1 MPDKVNNPQIRFEGF
16 TDAWEQR
23 KLDEVFDCTV
33 PNNTLSRAELSFDE
47 GTVLNVHYGDVLIK
61 YGSVLD
67 VQKDDI
73 PRIPHRCREDF
84 NGALLQDG
92 DVIIADTAEDET
104 TGKACEISNSQGSA
118 IVSGLHTMVF
128 RPRHRMALGY
138 LGYYLNSNAY
148 HHQLLPLMQGIKVL
162 SLSRSNIQ
170 KTSVTYPI
178 EVKEQKFIANYFS
191 QLDRLI
197 TLHQHKYDKLQILKK
212 AMLEKMFPK
221 NGSSV
226 PEIRFKGF
234 TDAWEQRKLGDC
246 FTERCESMPDGELI
260 SVTINDGIKKF
271 SELGRHDNSNDDKS
285 KYKKVCAGDI
295 AYNSMRMWQ
304 GASGCSPYEGIVS
317 PAYTVLTPNS
327 GINSKCMAYQFK
339 LPATI
344 HTFKINSQG
353 ITSDNWNLKFPA
365 LSEIEIYVSPYEQE
379 QAKIAAYFANLDHLI
394 TLHQRELEKLQN
406 IKKSML
412 EKMFV

>member
-1 MPDKVNNPQIRFEGF
+1 M
-16 TDAWEQR
+16 
-23 KLDEVFDCTV
+23 
-33 PNNTLSRAELSFDE
+33 
-47 GTVLNVHYGDVLIK
+47 
-61 YGSVLD
+61 
-67 VQKDDI
+67 
-73 PRIPHRCREDF
+73 
-84 NGALLQDG
+84 
-92 DVIIADTAEDET
+92 
-104 TGKACEISNSQGSA
+104 
-118 IVSGLHTMVF
+118 
-128 RPRHRMALGY
+128 
-138 LGYYLNSNAY
+138 
-148 HHQLLPLMQGIKVL
+148 
-162 SLSRSNIQ
+162 
-170 KTSVTYPI
+170 
-178 EVKEQKFIANYFS
+178 
-191 QLDRLI
+191 
-197 TLHQHKYDKLQILKK
+197 
-212 AMLEKMFPK
+212 
-221 NGSSV
+221 
-226 PEIRFKGF
+226 
-234 TDAWEQRKLGDC
+234 GDC

-394 TLHQRELEKLQN
+394 TLHQRKYDKLQVLKKAMLEKMFPKNGSSVPEIRFKGFTDAWEQRKLEDYLTVSAEKNTDNLYTKKDVLSVSGDFGVVNQIEFQGRSFAGASVSNYGVVHTGDVVYTKSPLKANPYGIIKANKGKPGIVSVLYGVYHTRENANADFIQMYFEQDARLNNYLRPLVNKGAKNTLLISDTDALEGEVCLAPTFDEQKAIGQFFDSLDNLITLHQRELEKLQN

>member
-1 MPDKVNNPQIRFEGF
+1 MAKQNKPAIRFKGF

-23 KLDEVFDCTV
+23 KLGEIVEIKDSARI
-33 PNNTLSRAELSFDE
+33 PNNEWSDIGVPYIRASDISSENLKGTLFISSERYEFYKNKTGAPMR
-47 GTVLNVHYGDVLIK
+47 GDVL
-61 YGSVLD
+61 
-67 VQKDDI
+67 
-73 PRIPHRCREDF
+73 F
-84 NGALLQDG
+84 NGG
-92 DVIIADTAEDET
+92 GEIGKSIICNDSKPIYVQGGAVLYARTSASNELEASYLKTYYETSHSRKYIDAASAGGTMKHFTLKPAQEMPVYLPEAE
-104 TGKACEISNSQGSA
+104 
-118 IVSGLHTMVF
+118 
-128 RPRHRMALGY
+128 
-138 LGYYLNSNAY
+138 
-148 HHQLLPLMQGIKVL
+148 
-162 SLSRSNIQ
+162 
-170 KTSVTYPI
+170 
-178 EVKEQKFIANYFS
+178 EQKQIGDFYICIDN
-191 QLDRLI
+191 LI
-197 TLHQHKYDKLQILKK
+197 TLHQRKYDKLQVLKK

>member
-1 MPDKVNNPQIRFEGF
+1 MGDLLIERNQQAPMSDEYPLMAFIANEGVAPKGERYDRSALVTDTVNKLYKKTEKGDFIYSSNNLETGSIGLNKYGKACISPVYSIFEPTGIADSDF
-16 TDAWEQR
+16 LGRRLVRKDFINAMVKWRQGVIYGQWRIHESDFLKIEITVPSVEEQR
-23 KLDEVFDCTV
+23 KIGTYLD
-33 PNNTLSRAELSFDE
+33 
-47 GTVLNVHYGDVLIK
+47 
-61 YGSVLD
+61 
-67 VQKDDI
+67 
-73 PRIPHRCREDF
+73 
-84 NGALLQDG
+84 
-92 DVIIADTAEDET
+92 
-104 TGKACEISNSQGSA
+104 
-118 IVSGLHTMVF
+118 
-128 RPRHRMALGY
+128 
-138 LGYYLNSNAY
+138 
-148 HHQLLPLMQGIKVL
+148 
-162 SLSRSNIQ
+162 
-170 KTSVTYPI
+170 
-178 EVKEQKFIANYFS
+178 
-191 QLDRLI
+191 QLDNLI
-197 TLHQHKYDKLQILKK
+197 TLHQRKYDKLQVLKK

-234 TDAWEQRKLGDC
+234 TDAWEQRKLGEC

-271 SELGRHDNSNDDKS
+271 SELGRHDTSNDDKS
-285 KYKKVCAGDI
+285 KYKKVCVGDI

-365 LSEIEIYVSPYEQE
+365 LSEIEIYISPYEQE
-379 QAKIAAYFANLDHLI
+379 QAKIAAYFANLDNLI

>member
-1 MPDKVNNPQIRFEGF
+1 
-16 TDAWEQR
+16 
-23 KLDEVFDCTV
+23 
-33 PNNTLSRAELSFDE
+33 
-47 GTVLNVHYGDVLIK
+47 
-61 YGSVLD
+61 
-67 VQKDDI
+67 
-73 PRIPHRCREDF
+73 
-84 NGALLQDG
+84 
-92 DVIIADTAEDET
+92 
-104 TGKACEISNSQGSA
+104 
-118 IVSGLHTMVF
+118 
-128 RPRHRMALGY
+128 MA
-138 LGYYLNSNAY
+138 
-148 HHQLLPLMQGIKVL
+148 
-162 SLSRSNIQ
+162 
-170 KTSVTYPI
+170 
-178 EVKEQKFIANYFS
+178 
-191 QLDRLI
+191 
-197 TLHQHKYDKLQILKK
+197 KK
-212 AMLEKMFPK
+212 NKPA
-221 NGSSV
+221 
-226 PEIRFKGF
+226 IRFKEF

-394 TLHQRELEKLQN
+394 TLHQRKYDKLQVLKKAMLEKMFPKNGSSVPEIRFKGFTDAWEQRKLEDYLTVSAEKNTDNLYTKKDVLSVSGDFGVVNQIEFQGRSFAGASVSNYGVVHTGDVVYTKSPLKANPYGIIKANKGKPGIVSVLYGVYHTRENANADFIQMYFEQDARLNNYLRPLVNKGAKNTLLISDTDALEGEVCLAPTFDEQKAIGQFFDSLDNLITLHQRELEKLQN

>member
-1 MPDKVNNPQIRFEGF
+1 
-16 TDAWEQR
+16 
-23 KLDEVFDCTV
+23 
-33 PNNTLSRAELSFDE
+33 
-47 GTVLNVHYGDVLIK
+47 
-61 YGSVLD
+61 
-67 VQKDDI
+67 
-73 PRIPHRCREDF
+73 
-84 NGALLQDG
+84 
-92 DVIIADTAEDET
+92 
-104 TGKACEISNSQGSA
+104 
-118 IVSGLHTMVF
+118 
-128 RPRHRMALGY
+128 MAKQ
-138 LGYYLNSNAY
+138 NKPA
-148 HHQLLPLMQGIKVL
+148 
-162 SLSRSNIQ
+162 
-170 KTSVTYPI
+170 
-178 EVKEQKFIANYFS
+178 
-191 QLDRLI
+191 
-197 TLHQHKYDKLQILKK
+197 
-212 AMLEKMFPK
+212 
-221 NGSSV
+221 
-226 PEIRFKGF
+226 IRFKGF

-394 TLHQRELEKLQN
+394 TLHQRKYDKLQVLKKAMLEKMFPKNGSSVPEIRFKGFTDAWEQRKLGEVVKEVTRNDPTSEAPIMMITANNGFIEQSERYAFDNAGESLKKYILLQKGELAYNHGASKLRPFGSCFALTTAESARIPFVYHCFSAENQNAEFLSIELNGSEVESQLRKIVSSGARMDGLLNISFDEYSTVTVLLPDIKEQEHIADFFRNLDHLITLHQRELEKLQN

>member
-1 MPDKVNNPQIRFEGF
+1 M
-16 TDAWEQR
+16 
-23 KLDEVFDCTV
+23 
-33 PNNTLSRAELSFDE
+33 
-47 GTVLNVHYGDVLIK
+47 
-61 YGSVLD
+61 
-67 VQKDDI
+67 
-73 PRIPHRCREDF
+73 
-84 NGALLQDG
+84 
-92 DVIIADTAEDET
+92 
-104 TGKACEISNSQGSA
+104 
-118 IVSGLHTMVF
+118 
-128 RPRHRMALGY
+128 
-138 LGYYLNSNAY
+138 
-148 HHQLLPLMQGIKVL
+148 
-162 SLSRSNIQ
+162 
-170 KTSVTYPI
+170 
-178 EVKEQKFIANYFS
+178 
-191 QLDRLI
+191 
-197 TLHQHKYDKLQILKK
+197 
-212 AMLEKMFPK
+212 
-221 NGSSV
+221 
-226 PEIRFKGF
+226 
-234 TDAWEQRKLGDC
+234 GDC

-365 LSEIEIYVSPYEQE
+365 LSEIDIYVSPYEQE

-394 TLHQRELEKLQN
+394 TLHQRKYDKLQVLKKAMLEKMFPKNGSSVPEIRFKGFTDAWEQRKLGEIVEIKDSARIPNNEWSDIGVPYIRASDISSKNLKGTLFISSERYEFYKNKTGAPMRGDVLFNGGGEIGKSIICNDSKPIYVQGGAVLYARTSASNKLEASYLKTYYETSHSRKYIDAASAGGTMKHFTLKPAQEMPVYLPEAEEQKQIGDFYICIDNLITLHQRELEKLQN

>member
-1 MPDKVNNPQIRFEGF
+1 MSNYGVVHTGDVVYTKSPLKANPYGIIKANKGKPGIVSVLYGVYHTRENANADFIQMYFEQDARLNNYLRPLVNKGAKNTLLISD
-16 TDAWEQR
+16 TDALEG
-23 KLDEVFDCTV
+23 EVCLAPT
-33 PNNTLSRAELSFDE
+33 FDE
-47 GTVLNVHYGDVLIK
+47 QKAIGQFFD
-61 YGSVLD
+61 SLD
-67 VQKDDI
+67 
-73 PRIPHRCREDF
+73 
-84 NGALLQDG
+84 N
-92 DVIIADTAEDET
+92 
-104 TGKACEISNSQGSA
+104 
-118 IVSGLHTMVF
+118 
-128 RPRHRMALGY
+128 
-138 LGYYLNSNAY
+138 
-148 HHQLLPLMQGIKVL
+148 
-162 SLSRSNIQ
+162 
-170 KTSVTYPI
+170 
-178 EVKEQKFIANYFS
+178 
-191 QLDRLI
+191 LI
-197 TLHQHKYDKLQILKK
+197 TLHQRKYDKLQVLKK